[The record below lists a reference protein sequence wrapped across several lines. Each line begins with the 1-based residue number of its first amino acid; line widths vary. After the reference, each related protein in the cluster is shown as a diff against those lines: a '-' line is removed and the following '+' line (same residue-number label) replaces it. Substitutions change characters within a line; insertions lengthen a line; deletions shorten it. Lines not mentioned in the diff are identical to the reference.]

1 MHKFSVTQIDHQS
14 VVLVRVRTVDGA
26 VGIGE
31 GVVPGGPWWGGE
43 SVETMKV
50 VIDRYLAPLLVGR
63 DVAEVPAL
71 RATMDRLVAENRFA
85 KAAVEVALFDAWGR
99 TVGLP
104 VYALLGGLAQD
115 RVPVTWALGAARP
128 DEIIE
133 EATGKLDAGKH
144 ASFKLKMGS
153 QDPEADVERIE
164 KVASALASRASL
176 RVDINAAWDELT
188 ATRYLPR
195 LQAAGVELIEQPLP
209 AWDIDGAA
217 RLAQLLEIPIM
228 ADESL
233 RRNRTRCASSRPTRR
248 TSSR

>member
-1 MHKFSVTQIDHQS
+1 MPWVPPWP
-14 VVLVRVRTVDGA
+14 RC
-26 VGIGE
+26 GI
-31 GVVPGGPWWGGE
+31 
-43 SVETMKV
+43 
-50 VIDRYLAPLLVGR
+50 
-63 DVAEVPAL
+63 AEVPAL

-128 DEIIE
+128 HEIIE

-176 RVDINAAWDELT
+176 RMDINAAWDELT

-209 AWDIDGAA
+209 AWDTTGRPGSPSSGRSRSWRTRACAA
-217 RLAQLLEIPIM
+217 
-228 ADESL
+228 
-233 RRNRTRCASSRPTRR
+233 NRTRCASSRPTRR